1 MTEHRAV
8 RAEKDGEQRAS
19 ELDTSNAVGRA
30 SLIGAALAL
39 LLVGINMRF
48 AIVAVAP
55 LLNTIQQATGMSN
68 GVAGIFT
75 AIPVLCFG
83 VFAPMAPRVARQL
96 GMETTLVAVL
106 LVLLAGIALRLVPG
120 LVWLFGGTFLIGLSV
135 AIANVVA
142 TAMIKR
148 DFRSHHVGLMSGLHT
163 TMLLGG
169 AALAAGLT
177 VPIRDGLSLTWREA
191 LASWGIFAVVA
202 GAVWLPRL
210 RARPSA
216 PASTV
221 THRASL
227 VWKDKLAW
235 NVALFYGFQ
244 SVIYYT
250 TTSWLPTFYLE
261 HGLSAENSGWLLS
274 FLLVAAIVSALVTPV
289 LAGRSARQSY
299 LAVIGSLL
307 CALALAGLWLAPMSA
322 AALWAALLGLGL
334 GAVVSLGITFMS
346 TRAGGHH
353 EAALLSAMSQCVGY
367 LVAAAFPA
375 LFGLAR
381 DLTGGWSLGLIV
393 TLLIVVPMAATG
405 IIAGRGG
412 HVTTADAAA

>member
-1 MTEHRAV
+1 MSEHRAV
-8 RAEKDGEQRAS
+8 HSEKDGAQLASDHRA
-19 ELDTSNAVGRA
+19 SNAVGRA
-30 SLIGAALAL
+30 AFLGAACAL

-55 LLNTIQQATGMSN
+55 LLTTIQQFTGMSN
-68 GVAGIFT
+68 GLAGVFT

-83 VFAPMAPRVARQL
+83 VFAPLAPRIARQL
-96 GMETTLVAVL
+96 GMETTLVTVL
-106 LVLLAGIALRLVPG
+106 LVLLAGIALRLIPG
-120 LVWLFGGTFLIGLSV
+120 LAWLFGGTFLIGLSV

-148 DFRSHHVGLMSGLHT
+148 DFRSHHIGLMSGLHT

-177 VPIRDGLSLTWREA
+177 VPIRDGFGLTWREA
-191 LASWGIFAVVA
+191 LASWGIFAVLA
-202 GAVWLPRL
+202 GGVWLPRL
-210 RARPSA
+210 RARPRIPSG
-216 PASTV
+216 PV

-250 TTSWLPTFYLE
+250 ITSWLPTFYVA
-261 HGLSAENSGWLLS
+261 HGLSAERSGWLLS

-289 LAGRSARQSY
+289 VAGHSARQSY

-307 CALALAGLWLAPMSA
+307 CATALVGLWLAPMAA

-346 TRAGGHH
+346 TRAGGHQ

-367 LVAAAFPA
+367 LVAAAFSA

-393 TLLIVVPMAATG
+393 TLLIAAPMAATG

-412 HVTTADAAA
+412 HVTATDVAP

>member
-1 MTEHRAV
+1 MRSESVEEQLSGGRPASTAVSRA
-8 RAEKDGEQRAS
+8 A
-19 ELDTSNAVGRA
+19 
-30 SLIGAALAL
+30 LIGAACAL

-55 LLNTIQQATGMSN
+55 LLSNIQQATGMSH
-68 GVAGIFT
+68 GVAGVFT

-83 VFAPMAPRVARQL
+83 VFAPLAPRIARQL
-96 GMETTLVAVL
+96 GMETTLVTVL
-106 LVLLAGIALRLVPG
+106 VVLLAGIALRLIPG

-177 VPIRDGLSLTWREA
+177 VPIRDGLGLTWREA
-191 LASWGIFAVVA
+191 LGSWGIPAVVA
-202 GAVWLPRL
+202 AVVWLPRL
-210 RARPSA
+210 RTRSRVPSGPVA
-216 PASTV
+216 
-221 THRASL
+221 HRASV

-250 TTSWLPTFYLE
+250 TTSWLPTFYAA
-261 HGLSAENSGWLLS
+261 HGLSAEDSGWLLS
-274 FLLVAAIVSALVTPV
+274 FLLVTAIISALITPI

-299 LAVIGSLL
+299 LAIIGSLL
-307 CALALAGLWLAPMSA
+307 CALALTGLWLAPATA
-322 AALWAALLGLGL
+322 APLTAALLGLGL

-346 TRAGGHH
+346 TRAAGHE

-381 DLTGGWSLGLIV
+381 DLTGDWNLGLIA
-393 TLLIVVPMAATG
+393 TLLIALPMAATG

-412 HVTTADAAA
+412 HITTTHSPR